1 MYKDNKYL
9 CSPCYVWR
17 FFKSLLA
24 IFHLNKY
31 YSMVYSLQK
40 VFFKITIFL
49 ILFVSGNL
57 LAQVKVYKGTESIP
71 TYKMGKDETSPIFY
85 TGKAVQGAQ
94 GRVYPY
100 PSQTHLGSELVD
112 TDYEM
117 VYLENEYI
125 KVKVLPTFGGR
136 LFSAI
141 DKTNGHELFHTN
153 SVIKPDL
160 IGTLGAWVSGG
171 IEWCFPHHHRTTTM
185 LPSDYRMVENE
196 DGSATIWIGET
207 EKTMDMRGVVGMTLR
222 PGRSYIEVDYRIS
235 NTSNTT
241 KTFLFWA
248 NVAITANKDFRT
260 FWPPSEEIA
269 VFHNN
274 SSFTEWPISHEIY
287 QGTDYTERVD
297 LTWWKNHPNPVSF
310 FMWDAKEGFIGGYDY
325 SQNAGT
331 VHVGD
336 PIENSTSKLWQFGP
350 GLQGQNARRKLT
362 DDGKAYVELMT
373 GTFSKNQPDYS
384 WILPHSVKDAKNYW
398 YPIRDLEI
406 VKNATT
412 DASVTLQMRND
423 KTIFYGFNTTKAFKN
438 AQLTLKYGNDI
449 LVEKTLDIDPAT
461 PYTANYKGKKALDEY
476 KLHVALKD
484 SEGNELVSYTPYKPQ
499 HPELP
504 EPQER
509 VKKPAEL
516 ESVEDLYLTGRFVE
530 QFSRAGIDPDDY
542 YLAALEKSPDDYR
555 VNIALGIRR
564 INQTKYEEALS
575 YLQTAADKLNIKY
588 YQPKEGELY
597 YYMGLAQKEL
607 GLTAEA
613 HHNFGRATWYYEW
626 LSSGNYELAQLES
639 KKGNYEKALE
649 HIEEAYST
657 NIRDGRI
664 NVLYS
669 ALLRKL
675 GENEKAKELMD
686 ALLAYDPLDLAALY
700 EESLLQGDA
709 SLVKWQKNMQDV
721 ENDYLEVATRYMN
734 AGLLQDGISLL
745 SEIENPKNPLTSYY
759 LSWFYANSG
768 DTKKASEMQQLAER
782 GTLDYV
788 FPYRQETEN
797 VLDNAIK
804 IDDQDATA
812 QYLLGNLLYDKRP
825 EDALA
830 AWQKASQIGGQNA
843 MVWRNLAFGAFYH
856 QKDPAKA
863 IDYMTKAISLDN
875 SYPLWYDEL
884 SQYYDASDFD
894 FKDNLAILRNNLDVV
909 KKDVSAPKTYV
920 ELLNLNGEYDE
931 AINFLDSHHFRTWE
945 GGRETYWHYVDAHTL
960 KALELIDS
968 ENYDAALM
976 ELEKALL
983 YPENLEVGKPTND
996 EKNAM
1001 IYYFMGYANTKMGK
1015 EKQAKE
1021 NYQKSAASV
1030 NGWGM
1035 DDLLYFQ
1042 GKSLEKLG
1050 EPDKAKELFK
1060 KLADKGKQL
1069 RLGDADNTS
1078 IGVENARIG
1087 NKKAISTTYYL
1098 EALGNLG
1105 LGHLEEAKDLL
1116 KTSID
1121 TYKNN
1126 LWAKIMMKRQTDL

>member
-1 MYKDNKYL
+1 MKYL
-9 CSPCYVWR
+9 QKMG
-17 FFKSLLA
+17 FFIL
-24 IFHLNKY
+24 
-31 YSMVYSLQK
+31 
-40 VFFKITIFL
+40 TIFFV
-49 ILFVSGNL
+49 LFANGNL
-57 LAQVKVYKGTESIP
+57 LAQVNVYKGTEIIP
-71 TYKMGKDETSPIFY
+71 TYKMGDDEISPIFY
-85 TGKAVQGAQ
+85 TGKSVQGAQ
-94 GRVYPY
+94 GRIYPY
-100 PSQTHLGSELVD
+100 PSQTNLGNELVD
-112 TDYEM
+112 TEYEM
-117 VYLENEYI
+117 VYLENEYL

-185 LPSDYRMVENE
+185 LPSDYRMVKNE

-207 EKTMDMRGVVGMTLR
+207 EKTRDMRGAVGMTLR
-222 PGRSYIEVDYRIS
+222 PGRSYIEVDYRID

-260 FWPPSEEIA
+260 FWPPSQEIG

-274 SSFTEWPISHEIY
+274 SSFTKWPISHEIY
-287 QGTDYTERVD
+287 QGTDYTKGVD

-310 FMWDAKEGFIGGYDY
+310 FMWDTKEGFTGGYDY
-325 SQNAGT
+325 RQKAGT

-373 GTFSKNQPDYS
+373 GTFSNNQPDYS

-423 KTIFYGFNTTKAFKN
+423 NAVFYGFNTTKTFNSAH
-438 AQLTLKYGNDI
+438 LTLKYGDDV

-461 PYTANYKGKKALDEY
+461 PFTATYKGEKSLDEY
-476 KLHVALKD
+476 NLQVELKD

-504 EPQER
+504 ESQER
-509 VKKPAEL
+509 VKKPEEL

-542 YLAALEKSPDDYR
+542 YLAALEKSPKDYR

-564 INQTKYEEALS
+564 INQTKYKDALS
-575 YLQTAADKLNIKY
+575 YLQTAADKLQIKY
-588 YQPKEGELY
+588 HQPEEGLLY

-607 GLTAEA
+607 GLTEDA
-613 HHNFGRATWYYEW
+613 HKNFGRATWYYQW
-626 LSSGNYELAQLES
+626 LASGNFELAQLES
-639 KKGNYEKALE
+639 KKGNYEKALD
-649 HIEEAYST
+649 HIKKAYST
-657 NIRDGRI
+657 NTKDGRI

-675 GENEKAKELMD
+675 GKREKSKELMHH
-686 ALLAYDPLDLAALY
+686 LLAYDPLDFAALY
-700 EESLLQGDA
+700 EESLLKGEA
-709 SLVKWQKNMQDV
+709 SLAKWQKNMQDV
-721 ENDYLEVATRYMN
+721 ENNYIEVATHYMN
-734 AGLLQDGISLL
+734 AGLLKDGISLL
-745 SEIENPKNPLTSYY
+745 SEIENTKNPLIPYY

-768 DTKKASEMQQLAER
+768 DNEKASEMQKLANS
-782 GTLDYV
+782 GSVDYV
-788 FPYRQETEN
+788 FPYRSETEK
-797 VLDNAIK
+797 VLNNAIK
-804 IDDQDATA
+804 IDNQDANA
-812 QYLLGNLLYDKRP
+812 YYLLGNLLYDNRP
-825 EDALA
+825 EDAMA
-830 AWQKASQIGGQNA
+830 AWQKASQIGISDA

-863 IDYMTKAISLDN
+863 IDYMTKAISLNN

-884 SQYYDASDFD
+884 SHYYDESDFD
-894 FKDNLAILRNNLDVV
+894 FKNNLAILRNNIDVV

-931 AINFLDSHHFRTWE
+931 AINFLNSHHFRTWE
-945 GGRETYWHYVDAHTL
+945 GGREIYWHYVDTHTL
-960 KALELIDS
+960 KALELMNGKKYKS
-968 ENYDAALM
+968 AVT

-983 YPENLEVGKPTND
+983 YPEKVEVGKPTND
-996 EKNAM
+996 EKNSM
-1001 IYYFMGYANTKMGK
+1001 IYYFMGNIYDKMGNV
-1015 EKQAKE
+1015 KQAQEK
-1021 NYQKSAASV
+1021 YQQSVASV
-1030 NGWGM
+1030 NGRGM
-1035 DDLLYFQ
+1035 NDLLYFQ

-1050 EPDKAKELFK
+1050 KKDKATELFER
-1060 KLADKGKQL
+1060 LITKGKEI
-1069 RLGDADNTS
+1069 REGDSFNSS
-1078 IGVENARIG
+1078 IGVEQATFG
-1087 NKKAISTTYYL
+1087 NKKIISNAYYL

-1105 LGHLEEAKDLL
+1105 LENFEKACGLFE
-1116 KTSID
+1116 TSINS
-1121 TYKNN
+1121 YQNN
-1126 LWAKIMMKRQTDL
+1126 LWAKIMMKR